1 MSGDDRDYMMGRNGE
16 NLLRINTRHSYNTER
31 GRDRGRIKPLH
42 TLATIW
48 WPIFPQASTL
58 GKRSNREAK
67 MKTELVI
74 VMLILISAELG

>member
-16 NLLRINTRHSYNTER
+16 NLLRINTRHFFFY
-31 GRDRGRIKPLH
+31 RGRIKPLH

-48 WPIFPQASTL
+48 WPIFPQASAR

-74 VMLILISAELG
+74 VMFIFISAELG